1 MLTQPLPP
9 PPHPFSHLHPLTPRP
24 SPSLSAHPEHKKQ
37 PLTRLFGNSR
47 YRAAYI
53 FALTVFS
60 FGLLRDGLFK
70 TALAHQPTLDVL
82 ATAEVK
88 AAAVVAFVVGSVLV
102 VSSMRAL
109 GIIGT
114 YMGDY
119 FGIL

>member
-1 MLTQPLPP
+1 MRWVVLTQPSPP
-9 PPHPFSHLHPLTPRP
+9 LHPIPPSRP
-24 SPSLSAHPEHKKQ
+24 SSPAEHKKQ

-70 TALAHQPTLDVL
+70 EALAHQPTLDVL
-82 ATAEVK
+82 AAPAVK
-88 AAAVVAFVVGSVLV
+88 AAAVVAFAVGSVLV
-102 VSSMRAL
+102 LASMRAL